1 MKRSPSKRRLSPT
14 TPPEDQRQGIDP
26 RFAVLIDGRRYD
38 ARVLAKRLFQYGS
51 GSGALTKDTIKRIL
65 AKTGRPNVL
74 HPRTNAQRRAI
85 ESALNDYL
93 NATRSRQSNMAA
105 SLRKSV
111 PLGTARTRRRSAAL
125 EKLLLSQ
132 RYAVEN
138 LYVIRQAIDNARQFI
153 MKIPPNK
160 LSPTLYPLADAP
172 SIHYQLRGYLRTGV
186 ADFNSVAAAAV
197 LRSAFESMHQ
207 SSGRIPPPFSLRKLR
222 SRPRK
227 RKAFLMEAQ
236 QYAVQNLALIVNAID
251 GAMRHIIAI
260 QPHHLSSKSFYLANS
275 PEAHEK
281 LRAYLFAT
289 PSRFNSI
296 AATVAFNAAFKAMNR
311 YYMVAAPQVASFK
324 GVRKDRYTQK

>member
-1 MKRSPSKRRLSPT
+1 MKKSPSKRRLSPT
-14 TPPEDQRQGIDP
+14 TPPEDQRQGIDG
-26 RFAVLIDGRRYD
+26 RFAVLIDGKRYD

-125 EKLLLSQ
+125 EKLLLSR

-138 LYVIRQAIDNARQFI
+138 LYVIRQAIDKARQFI
-153 MKIPPNK
+153 MTTQPNK
-160 LSPTLYPLADAP
+160 VSTTLYPFADAP
-172 SIHYQLRGYLRTGV
+172 SIHHQLRTYLRTGA
-186 ADFNSVAAAAV
+186 ADFNSVATAV
-197 LRSAFESMHQ
+197 LRGAFESMHQ
-207 SSGRIPPPFSLRKLR
+207 FSGRIPPPLSHGKLR

-227 RKAFLMEAQ
+227 RKAFLMESQ
-236 QYAVQNLALIVNAID
+236 QYAVQNLALIRNAID

-260 QPHHLSSKSFYLANS
+260 QPHHLSSKSFYLANY

-296 AATVAFNAAFKAMNR
+296 AATVAFNAAFNAMNR
-311 YYMVAAPQVASFK
+311 YFMGAAPHVASSK
-324 GVRKDRYTQK
+324 RVRKRRHTQK